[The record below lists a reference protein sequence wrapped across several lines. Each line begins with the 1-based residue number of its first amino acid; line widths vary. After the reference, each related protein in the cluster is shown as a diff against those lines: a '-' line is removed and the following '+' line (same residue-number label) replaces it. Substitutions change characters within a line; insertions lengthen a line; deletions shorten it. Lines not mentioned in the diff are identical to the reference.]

1 MSKYERIKKYYDEGL
16 WNIDRVRDAVTK
28 GFITEDQFE
37 EITGQVYN
45 Q

>member
-1 MSKYERIKKYYDEGL
+1 MSKYERIKKYYNEGL

-37 EITGQVYN
+37 EITGQVYDL
-45 Q
+45 